1 MKIRIAIEQEYDLDN
16 DNIFT
21 DDDPFYEDNEYSN
34 EDKIDLLLSR
44 FVEDIDYLVKYDEVS
59 QAVTWDNIEE

>member
-1 MKIRIAIEQEYDLDN
+1 MKIRIAIEQEYDLSD

-21 DDDPFYEDNEYSN
+21 DDDPFYEENEYSN

-59 QAVTWDNIEE
+59 QAVIWETIEE